1 MEYVPLPPSLPPSHL
16 PPFLSLLS
24 SECLFQINPGLLGFP
39 VGLFLFQVPPKIIW
53 RCSSFQFCSLEWPA
67 CFTKQREKSV
77 LRSVVWWD
85 VHTFR
90 FLLIHFSLMLAH
102 ELGTIELL
110 FSKNDPFTREAR
122 VWATCPLPPAQPQ
135 HLVLHK
141 CPCTANSGHLG
152 SREVSVA

>member
-1 MEYVPLPPSLPPSHL
+1 MEYVPLPPSLPPRL

-24 SECLFQINPGLLGFP
+24 SECLFQMNPGLLGFS

-53 RCSSFQFCSLEWPA
+53 KCSSFQFCSLEWPA

-85 VHTFR
+85 VHIFR
-90 FLLIHFSLMLAH
+90 FLLIHFSLMAAH

-110 FSKNDPFTREAR
+110 SSKT
-122 VWATCPLPPAQPQ
+122 TPLQGKPEFGSLA
-135 HLVLHK
+135 
-141 CPCTANSGHLG
+141 PCLPLSH
-152 SREVSVA
+152 SI

>member
-1 MEYVPLPPSLPPSHL
+1 MLQPQPRWNMFPSLHLSLLLASL

-24 SECLFQINPGLLGFP
+24 SECLFQMNPGLLGFP

-77 LRSVVWWD
+77 LRSVVWWG

-90 FLLIHFSLMLAH
+90 FLLIHSNLMSAH

-110 FSKNDPFTREAR
+110 FSKT
-122 VWATCPLPPAQPQ
+122 TPLQGKPEFGPLA
-135 HLVLHK
+135 
-141 CPCTANSGHLG
+141 PCLLLSH
-152 SREVSVA
+152 SI